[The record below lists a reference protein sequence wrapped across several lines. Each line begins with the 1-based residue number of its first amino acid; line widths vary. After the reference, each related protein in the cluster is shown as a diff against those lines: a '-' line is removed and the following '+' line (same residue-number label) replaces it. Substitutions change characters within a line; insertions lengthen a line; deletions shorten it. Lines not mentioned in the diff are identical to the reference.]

1 LINAPSGSTEFTLRI
16 DQDSTGNRLVG
27 IDTFKT
33 SGGGFSIPV
42 YWPGGGV
49 LPGVTTT
56 ASRSDIYSFKTFD
69 GTNITSSGL
78 YGVVVGQNFAN

>member
-42 YWPGGGV
+42 YWSGGGV
-49 LPGVTTT
+49 LPIVTPTP
-56 ASRSDIYSFKTFD
+56 SRSDIYTFRIFD
-69 GTNITSSGL
+69 GTNVTSAGL
-78 YGVVVGQNFAN
+78 YGIVVGQNFG